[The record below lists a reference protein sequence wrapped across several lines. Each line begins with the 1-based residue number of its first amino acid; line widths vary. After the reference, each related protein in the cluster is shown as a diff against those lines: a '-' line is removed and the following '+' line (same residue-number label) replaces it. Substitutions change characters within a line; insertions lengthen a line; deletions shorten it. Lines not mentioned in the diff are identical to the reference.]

1 MHRAILIMLVAMS
14 LIPLGDTAG
23 KLMTDQSALSP
34 FFAAWSRFAVGALIL
49 AFFVRRAAYKLLLD
63 WRIIARASI
72 LVCGITSILTALST
86 VPIATVYAV
95 FFIGPLIS
103 YILAVLFLKEP
114 IGGLRLALVAGGFIG
129 VVIVSQPQGQFDP
142 NLLFAVLAGLCY
154 GVFLALSRALSEI
167 APPVELAAPQ
177 LAYGAFV
184 LLPFAVWNWPG
195 ITLELGF
202 LGAVSGIASM
212 AGNLLL
218 IMAYALAPATR
229 LASFVYFQIVIATI
243 SGAVVFD
250 DWPNMLSWTGIAVI
264 LLCGGLSAS
273 RVSRPKAQPG

>member
-1 MHRAILIMLVAMS
+1 V
-14 LIPLGDTAG
+14 
-23 KLMTDQSALSP
+23 
-34 FFAAWSRFAVGALIL
+34 
-49 AFFVRRAAYKLLLD
+49 
-63 WRIIARASI
+63 
-72 LVCGITSILTALST
+72 
-86 VPIATVYAV
+86 
-95 FFIGPLIS
+95 
-103 YILAVLFLKEP
+103 
-114 IGGLRLALVAGGFIG
+114 
-129 VVIVSQPQGQFDP
+129 
-142 NLLFAVLAGLCY
+142 
-154 GVFLALSRALSEI
+154 EI
-167 APPVELAAPQ
+167 AATQ

-229 LASFVYFQIVIATI
+229 LAPFVYFQIVIATI

-250 DWPNMLSWTGIAVI
+250 DWPNMLSWAGIAVI

>member
-1 MHRAILIMLVAMS
+1 MHRAILIILVAMS

-23 KLMTDQSALSP
+23 KLMTDQSAFSP

-129 VVIVSQPQGQFDP
+129 VLIVSQPQGQFDP

-167 APPVELAAPQ
+167 AATQ

-229 LASFVYFQIVIATI
+229 LAPFVYFQIVIATI

>member
-95 FFIGPLIS
+95 FFIGPLMS

-129 VVIVSQPQGQFDP
+129 VVIVHRSRRDNLIQIFFLPCWRGCVMGFFWLCPARCPRLRHPWRLQP
-142 NLLFAVLAGLCY
+142 L
-154 GVFLALSRALSEI
+154 
-167 APPVELAAPQ
+167 
-177 LAYGAFV
+177 
-184 LLPFAVWNWPG
+184 NWPMGHLFFCLLRFG
-195 ITLELGF
+195 IGR
-202 LGAVSGIASM
+202 A
-212 AGNLLL
+212 
-218 IMAYALAPATR
+218 
-229 LASFVYFQIVIATI
+229 
-243 SGAVVFD
+243 
-250 DWPNMLSWTGIAVI
+250 
-264 LLCGGLSAS
+264 
-273 RVSRPKAQPG
+273 

>member
-1 MHRAILIMLVAMS
+1 MHRAILIMVVAMS

-23 KLMTDQSALSP
+23 KLMTDQSGLSP
-34 FFAAWSRFAVGALIL
+34 FFAAWSRFAVGSLIL

-72 LVCGITSILTALST
+72 LVCGITSILTALPT

-114 IGGLRLALVAGGFIG
+114 IGGLLLALVAGGFIG

-154 GVFLALSRALSEI
+154 GIFLALSRALSEI
-167 APPVELAAPQ
+167 APPVEIAATQ
-177 LAYGAFV
+177 LGYGAFV

-195 ITLELGF
+195 ITLELGL
-202 LGAVSGIASM
+202 LGAVSGIAS

-229 LASFVYFQIVIATI
+229 LAPFVYFQIVIATI

-250 DWPNMLSWTGIAVI
+250 DWPNMLSWIGIAVI

-273 RVSRPKAQPG
+273 WVSRPKAQPG

>member
-1 MHRAILIMLVAMS
+1 MLVAMS

-34 FFAAWSRFAVGALIL
+34 FFAAWSRFVVGALIL

-154 GVFLALSRALSEI
+154 GVFWLCPARCPRLRHPWRLR
-167 APPVELAAPQ
+167 PL
-177 LAYGAFV
+177 
-184 LLPFAVWNWPG
+184 NWPMGHLFFCLLRFG
-195 ITLELGF
+195 IGR
-202 LGAVSGIASM
+202 A
-212 AGNLLL
+212 
-218 IMAYALAPATR
+218 
-229 LASFVYFQIVIATI
+229 
-243 SGAVVFD
+243 
-250 DWPNMLSWTGIAVI
+250 
-264 LLCGGLSAS
+264 
-273 RVSRPKAQPG
+273 

>member
-114 IGGLRLALVAGGFIG
+114 IGGLRLALVAGSFIG

-142 NLLFAVLAGLCY
+142 NLLLSDQPFESNTDPKPGLIP
-154 GVFLALSRALSEI
+154 FHWSRRRPRS
-167 APPVELAAPQ
+167 P
-177 LAYGAFV
+177 
-184 LLPFAVWNWPG
+184 
-195 ITLELGF
+195 
-202 LGAVSGIASM
+202 
-212 AGNLLL
+212 
-218 IMAYALAPATR
+218 
-229 LASFVYFQIVIATI
+229 
-243 SGAVVFD
+243 
-250 DWPNMLSWTGIAVI
+250 I
-264 LLCGGLSAS
+264 LFSI
-273 RVSRPKAQPG
+273 

>member
-1 MHRAILIMLVAMS
+1 MLVAMS

-114 IGGLRLALVAGGFIG
+114 IGLLHLALVAGAFTG
-129 VVIVSQPQGQFDP
+129 VLIVSQPQGQCDP
-142 NLLFAVLAGLCY
+142 NLAFAVLVGLCY
-154 GVFLALSRALSEI
+154 GIFLRCRARCPKLRHRLRLR
-167 APPVELAAPQ
+167 PP
-177 LAYGAFV
+177 
-184 LLPFAVWNWPG
+184 NWPMGHLFFCLLRLG
-195 ITLELGF
+195 IGRAKPLCWF
-202 LGAVSGIASM
+202 LGGRYP
-212 AGNLLL
+212 GL
-218 IMAYALAPATR
+218 PQR
-229 LASFVYFQIVIATI
+229 LACCFY
-243 SGAVVFD
+243 
-250 DWPNMLSWTGIAVI
+250 
-264 LLCGGLSAS
+264 
-273 RVSRPKAQPG
+273 